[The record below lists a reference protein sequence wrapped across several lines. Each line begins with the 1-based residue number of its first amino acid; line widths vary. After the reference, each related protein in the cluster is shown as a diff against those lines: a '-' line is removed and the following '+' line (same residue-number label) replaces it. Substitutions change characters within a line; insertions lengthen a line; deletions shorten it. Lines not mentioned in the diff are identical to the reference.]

1 MKSFIFRKSIIVFII
16 VAPLLFD
23 FGCKKQAKCGCGK
36 DVIFTLDNKSANI
49 YYSAQTRSASFTVS
63 TAYGSTYYICSPGR
77 WVDSLVLK
85 NYTSGQNLLV
95 SGKAYYD
102 CTYLMNSS
110 NYAYGQIPPVYQVEV
125 TSIKEDNYGKK

>member
-1 MKSFIFRKSIIVFII
+1 MKSIIFRKSIIVFII

-23 FGCKKQAKCGCGK
+23 FGCKKQPKCGCGK
-36 DVIFTLDNKSANI
+36 DVLFTLDDGSANV
-49 YYSAQTRSASFTVS
+49 YFSEETRSAYFTATTS
-63 TAYGSTYYICSPGR
+63 YGSMYYICSPGR
-77 WVDSLVLK
+77 WVDSLALK
-85 NYTSGQNLLV
+85 NFSSGQSLLV
-95 SGKAYYD
+95 SGKVYYD